1 MPIFWGLPEP
11 YTGSTMDAARAA
23 GDARRARNDATSAAD
38 RVERALLACEAMWSL
53 VREKLSLTDEDI
65 VRRMNEID
73 LSDGRL
79 DGKVQK
85 NAVACPSCGR
95 TISRRFPNC
104 MYCGQAIVH
113 DPFA

>member
-1 MPIFWGLPEP
+1 
-11 YTGSTMDAARAA
+11 
-23 GDARRARNDATSAAD
+23 
-38 RVERALLACEAMWSL
+38 MWSL

-73 LSDGRL
+73 LSDGRQ

-85 NAVACPSCGR
+85 SAVACPSCSR